1 MCVGPDAPYLGLL
14 DGVGG
19 GLLQQLDGLVVVLGA
34 AASHHVAQELHAV
47 QLTIGVLGPRVV
59 HKADLRPGER
69 ESAREKESER
79 AGSDIEEMSQG
90 QRWR

>member
-1 MCVGPDAPYLGLL
+1 MCHGPDSPYLGIL
-14 DGVGG
+14 DGVSG

-47 QLTIGVLGPRVV
+47 QLPIGVLGPGVV

-69 ESAREKESER
+69 ESERARERESWVR
-79 AGSDIEEMSQG
+79 NGRHVNDG
-90 QRWR
+90 DN